1 MRKYLLT
8 SIILHAILLGGL
20 MFSSQASSR
29 DNLYPEVYRVNL
41 VGGKAAPPP
50 SKPKTVSPQVIEK
63 TPRQVVKREPEPEG
77 LSMQEKTDQR
87 KAKPQPKGSNVRQNG
102 QQREENDNY
111 PEFLDDIDFG
121 SEFGGIQIDGANF
134 QSSYYINLIFSK
146 IRSRW
151 RNPVRS
157 GGVLETTIYFN
168 VDGRGRISNA
178 DIESPSGV
186 GSFDQSA
193 LRAILASDPLP
204 PLPQEF
210 SGDNIGVHLKFEY
223 AQ

>member
-8 SIILHAILLGGL
+8 SIILHAILIGGL

-41 VGGKAAPPP
+41 VGAKATPPP
-50 SKPKTVSPQVIEK
+50 SKPKTAAPQVIEK
-63 TPRQVVKREPEPEG
+63 APKQVVKREPEPEG
-77 LSMQEKTDQR
+77 LTMQEKTDQR
-87 KAKPQPKGSNVRQNG
+87 QPKPQPEESNVRQNT
-102 QQREENDNY
+102 QPQEENSDY

-157 GGVLETTIYFN
+157 EGILETTVYFN
-168 VDGRGRISNA
+168 VDRSGRISNA

-210 SGDNIGVHLKFEY
+210 SGDNIGIHLKFEY
-223 AQ
+223 TP